1 MTARTGSSG
10 RLTPGKRRRAA
21 RLAAVQGLYEAAL
34 SGARIQDLVSAFQ
47 ARGGT
52 ALLGPGLNAEA
63 DPDLFV
69 DLMTGVAERRD
80 DVQRMASAAVA
91 EGGRRFDQLDLLMQ
105 AILMAGTYELAARSD
120 IDPPLT
126 ISEYVDVAKAF
137 FAGKESNLVNG
148 VLDRIARTLRPGD
161 LAGAPSEDA

>member
-1 MTARTGSSG
+1 MTAGAGSSG
-10 RLTPGKRRRAA
+10 RATPGKRRRAA

-34 SGARIQDLVSAFQ
+34 SGTRIQDLVSAFR

-52 ALLGPGLNAEA
+52 ALLESGVNAEA
-63 DPDLFV
+63 DTDLYV
-69 DLMTGVAERRD
+69 DLMTGVADRRD

-105 AILMAGTYELAARSD
+105 AILLAGTYELVARSD

-137 FAGKESNLVNG
+137 FAGRESNLVNG
-148 VLDRIARTLRPGD
+148 VLDRIAHTLRP
-161 LAGAPSEDA
+161 EDFVRNPADDA

>member
-1 MTARTGSSG
+1 MTSPSG
-10 RLTPGKRRRAA
+10 RVA
-21 RLAAVQGLYEAAL
+21 R
-34 SGARIQDLVSAFQ
+34 
-47 ARGGT
+47 
-52 ALLGPGLNAEA
+52 
-63 DPDLFV
+63 
-69 DLMTGVAERRD
+69 RRD

-105 AILMAGTYELAARSD
+105 AILMAGTYELLARAD

-148 VLDRIARTLRPGD
+148 VLDRIARTLRPED
-161 LAGAPSEDA
+161 LAPNPQGNA

>member
-1 MTARTGSSG
+1 MTSGAGSART
-10 RLTPGKRRRAA
+10 TPGKRRRAA

-34 SGARIQDLVSAFQ
+34 SGARIQDLVGAFR

-52 ALLGPGLNAEA
+52 ALLEPGLDAEA
-63 DPDLFV
+63 DSELYV
-69 DLMTGVAERRD
+69 DLMTGVADRRD

-91 EGGRRFDQLDLLMQ
+91 EGGRRFEQLDLLMQ
-105 AILMAGTYELAARSD
+105 AILMAGTYELLARSD

-137 FAGKESNLVNG
+137 FAGKESALVNG
-148 VLDRIARTLRPGD
+148 VLDRIAHTLRPED
-161 LAGAPSEDA
+161 LVAKPPDDA